1 MNLIQ
6 IYREGNE
13 WRALIG
19 SDPENGIEGRA
30 DSPVRALAALVFRL
44 NITPWEFEDSPF
56 TPWDENNMKG
66 IK

>member
-19 SDPENGIEGRA
+19 HDPDTGIEGRA
-30 DSPVRALAALVFRL
+30 DSPVRALAALLFKL
-44 NITPWEFEDSPF
+44 NITPWEFADVPF
-56 TPWDENNMKG
+56 ERLEEK
-66 IK
+66 

>member
-19 SDPENGIEGRA
+19 HDPDTGIEGRA
-30 DSPVRALAALVFRL
+30 DSPVRALAALLFKL
-44 NITPWEFEDSPF
+44 NITPWEFKNTAF
-56 TPWDENNMKG
+56 KPWEEE
-66 IK
+66 

>member
-19 SDPENGIEGRA
+19 PDPDTGIEGRA
-30 DSPVRALAALVFRL
+30 DSPVRALAALLFKL
-44 NITPWEFEDSPF
+44 NITPWEFKDVPYERL
-56 TPWDENNMKG
+56 EEE
-66 IK
+66 